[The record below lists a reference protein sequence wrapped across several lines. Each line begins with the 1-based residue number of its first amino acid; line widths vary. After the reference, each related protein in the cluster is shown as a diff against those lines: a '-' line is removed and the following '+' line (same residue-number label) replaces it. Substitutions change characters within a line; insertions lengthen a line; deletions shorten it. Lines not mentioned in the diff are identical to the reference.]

1 MTILDMSILIE
12 KVRRR
17 EEIREDITVVSIVE
31 FPQILAYRKFSGRIV
46 YPMPEDY
53 ELAYKLQLKLMK
65 NGKPKPFLDLLIAAT
80 CINRDEELMTND
92 EDFKDIANIS
102 NLKLRSEINK

>member
-1 MTILDMSILIE
+1 MTILDTSIIIE
-12 KVRRR
+12 RVRRR

-31 FPQILAYRKFSGRIV
+31 FPQILAYKKFSGRIV

-65 NGKPKPFLDLLIAAT
+65 AGKPKPFSDLLIAAI
-80 CINRDEELMTND
+80 CINRNEELLTND
-92 EDFKDIANIS
+92 EDFEDLAKIS
-102 NLKLRSEINK
+102 SLKLGG

>member
-1 MTILDMSILIE
+1 MTILDTSILIE

-17 EEIREDITVVSIVE
+17 EEIKEDITVISIVE
-31 FPQILAYRKFSGRIV
+31 FPQILTYRKFSGRIV

-65 NGKPKPFLDLLIAAT
+65 AGKPKPFSDLLIAAI
-80 CINRDEELMTND
+80 CINRNEELITND

-102 NLKLRSEINK
+102 NLKLRKQE

>member
-1 MTILDMSILIE
+1 LTILDTSILIE

-17 EEIREDITVVSIVE
+17 EEIKEDITVVSIVE
-31 FPQILAYRKFSGRIV
+31 FPQILAYRKFSGRII

-65 NGKPKPFLDLLIAAT
+65 AGKPKPFSDLLIAAI
-80 CINRDEELMTND
+80 CINRNEELITDDACFFLSLCRNP
-92 EDFKDIANIS
+92 KI
-102 NLKLRSEINK
+102 

>member
-1 MTILDMSILIE
+1 MTILDTSILIE
-12 KVRRR
+12 RVRRR

-31 FPQILAYRKFSGRIV
+31 FPQILAYRKFSGRII

-65 NGKPKPFLDLLIAAT
+65 AGRPKPFSDLLIASI
-80 CINRDEELMTND
+80 CINRNEELITND
-92 EDFKDIANIS
+92 EDFEDIANIS
-102 NLKLRSEINK
+102 ELKLRG

>member
-1 MTILDMSILIE
+1 MTILDTSILIE
-12 KVRRR
+12 KVKRR

-31 FPQILAYRKFSGRIV
+31 FPQILTYRKFSGRIV

-65 NGKPKPFLDLLIAAT
+65 SGRPKPFSDLLIAAI
-80 CINRDEELMTND
+80 CINRNEELITND

-102 NLKLRSEINK
+102 NLKLKKQK

>member
-1 MTILDMSILIE
+1 LTILDTSILIE

-17 EEIREDITVVSIVE
+17 EAIREDITVVSIVE
-31 FPQILAYRKFSGRIV
+31 FPQILAYRKFSGRII

-65 NGKPKPFLDLLIAAT
+65 AGRPKPFSDLLIAAI
-80 CINRDEELMTND
+80 CINRNEELITND
-92 EDFKDIANIS
+92 EDFKDIANTS
-102 NLKLRSEINK
+102 NLKLRKQK

>member
-1 MTILDMSILIE
+1 MTVLDTNILIE

-53 ELAYKLQLKLMK
+53 ELAYKLQLKLMSVV
-65 NGKPKPFLDLLIAAT
+65 KPKPFLDLLIAAT
-80 CINRDEELMTND
+80 CINRNEELITNI
-92 EDFKDIANIS
+92 E
-102 NLKLRSEINK
+102 LEIEERN

>member
-1 MTILDMSILIE
+1 MTVLDTNILIE

-46 YPMPEDY
+46 YPMPGR
-53 ELAYKLQLKLMK
+53 L
-65 NGKPKPFLDLLIAAT
+65 
-80 CINRDEELMTND
+80 
-92 EDFKDIANIS
+92 
-102 NLKLRSEINK
+102 

>member
-1 MTILDMSILIE
+1 MTILDTSILIE
-12 KVRRR
+12 KVKRR

-31 FPQILAYRKFSGRIV
+31 FPQILAYRKFSGRII

-65 NGKPKPFLDLLIAAT
+65 AGKPKPFSDLLIAAI
-80 CINRDEELMTND
+80 CINRNEELITND

-102 NLKLRSEINK
+102 NLKLRKQE